1 MIFSKSEKVH
11 ANFRS
16 CDSYN
21 TAQMQILSGAVPT
34 AEDVEA
40 EGITETPVPESSDML
55 QVDRGRH
62 THATEPLHRTISAVD
77 GPPHPAY
84 QRRAYRSASPTLLAT
99 LPTPPSTDHRVDT
112 PGHRA
117 TAQAILDDVAMD
129 TDDDEEIVDDV
140 DFWGLESPSRR
151 GAQPKSDAREIENI
165 DDSDEDDEDEDED
178 DDELMDDELEE
189 DDEAE
194 DHMAIY
200 GHR

>member
-1 MIFSKSEKVH
+1 MISSRSEKFH
-11 ANFRS
+11 ANFHS

-34 AEDVEA
+34 AEDAEA
-40 EGITETPVPESSDML
+40 EGVTETPVPESPDML

-62 THATEPLHRTISAVD
+62 TNATDPLHRTISAVD

-99 LPTPPSTDHRVDT
+99 LPTPPSTDHTADT
-112 PGHRA
+112 PDHR
-117 TAQAILDDVAMD
+117 QAVLDDVAMD
-129 TDDDEEIVDDV
+129 TEDDEEIVDDV
-140 DFWGLESPSRR
+140 DFWGLESPSSRDAR
-151 GAQPKSDAREIENI
+151 PKGDTREIENI
-165 DDSDEDDEDEDED
+165 DNSDEDDDDDD